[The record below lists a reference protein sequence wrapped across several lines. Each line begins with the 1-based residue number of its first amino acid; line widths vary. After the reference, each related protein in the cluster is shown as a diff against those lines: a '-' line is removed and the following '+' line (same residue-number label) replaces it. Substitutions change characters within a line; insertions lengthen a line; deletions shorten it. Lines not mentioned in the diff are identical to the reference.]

1 MEQLM
6 NEPWASLEE
15 VAIYL
20 GVNKD
25 TVRNWIKKTD
35 IPAHK
40 IGRQWKFKLS
50 EIDEWVK
57 SGKSA
62 NKR

>member
-1 MEQLM
+1 MQQLV
-6 NEPWASLEE
+6 NEPWSSLEE
-15 VAIYL
+15 TADFL

-25 TVRNWIKKTD
+25 TIRGWIKKTD

-50 EIDEWVK
+50 ELDEWVK

-62 NKR
+62 I

>member
-1 MEQLM
+1 ME
-6 NEPWASLEE
+6 EKWVSLEE
-15 VAIYL
+15 IALYL
-20 GVNKD
+20 GVTKE

-50 EIDEWVK
+50 QVDEWVK

-62 NKR
+62 IN